1 MNIRHILGTA
11 VPPEAEDAV
20 DMILSER
27 FQKLTDRKSRE
38 QREEAARIGKQVTEM
53 VKEHYDGRCGEGE
66 RFLDEL
72 LACQC
77 GDVEDAYLYGIK
89 DGIRIAKNDPD
100 SIEIGRAHV

>member
-38 QREEAARIGKQVTEM
+38 QREEAAQYPCCRN
-53 VKEHYDGRCGEGE
+53 YD
-66 RFLDEL
+66 
-72 LACQC
+72 
-77 GDVEDAYLYGIK
+77 
-89 DGIRIAKNDPD
+89 
-100 SIEIGRAHV
+100 